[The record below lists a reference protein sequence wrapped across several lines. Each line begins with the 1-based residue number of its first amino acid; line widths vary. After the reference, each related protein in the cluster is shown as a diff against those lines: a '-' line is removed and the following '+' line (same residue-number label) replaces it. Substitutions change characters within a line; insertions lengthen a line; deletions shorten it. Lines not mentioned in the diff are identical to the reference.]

1 MRAESA
7 VNITEPELSAPCAA
21 CGFASKHRHKK
32 CVKMKTQLSSIIAVE
47 NLLIPAQVT
56 VVWVLAGIR
65 DFSNQ

>member
-1 MRAESA
+1 
-7 VNITEPELSAPCAA
+7 
-21 CGFASKHRHKK
+21 
-32 CVKMKTQLSSIIAVE
+32 MKTQLSSIIAVE